1 MPNSPKSAPQTV
13 TVLLHEQFSMHC
25 LANAIEP
32 LRAANDL
39 SRRAL
44 YDWRFV
50 THDGGAVT
58 SSSGL
63 TVTGAPLRE
72 AGPGDWLLVV
82 SSYDY
87 RAYAT
92 PAFGAALRAGAQR
105 FETVIGMDTGS
116 WLMAAAGLLDG
127 CRATIHWDELDGMAE
142 HFPETEV
149 VGDRFVIDGSVL
161 TCGGATTTFDLI
173 LELIGQRH
181 GPALRLEVAALF
193 MHGERRDPAD
203 RLPRRSGSRLVDA
216 AAALMRR
223 NIEAPLSVP
232 QIAARLGVTQ
242 SRLSA
247 ACRQVLGMSAAA
259 AYRQI
264 RMGEARRLL
273 ENTDLTVSEIAGR
286 CGYADAA
293 AFARGYRLIHGIS
306 PRETR
311 TTGPIPHSS
320 DCLRYGNKALSTTM
334 SRATVLS

>member
-1 MPNSPKSAPQTV
+1 MQFYPHTVPNSENSAPETV
-13 TVLLHEQFSMHC
+13 TVLLHEQFSTHC

-39 SRRAL
+39 SRRTL

-63 TVTGAPLRE
+63 EVAGGPLRD
-72 AGPGDWLLVV
+72 AARGDWLLVV
-82 SSYDY
+82 SSYGY
-87 RAYAT
+87 RGYAT
-92 PAFGAALRAGAQR
+92 PAFGAALRAAARR
-105 FETVIGMDTGS
+105 FDRVIGMDTGS
-116 WLMAAAGLLDG
+116 WLMASAGLLDA
-127 CRATIHWDELDGMAE
+127 CRATIHWDELNRMAE
-142 HFPETEV
+142 QFPETEV
-149 VGDRFVIDGSVL
+149 VGDRFVMDGSVL

-181 GPALRLEVAALF
+181 GAALRLEVAALF

-223 NIEAPLSVP
+223 NIEVPLSVP
-232 QIAARLGVTQ
+232 DIAGRLGVTQ

-247 ACRQVLGMSAAA
+247 TCRDVLGLSATA

-273 ENTDLTVSEIAGR
+273 ENTELAVSEIAGR
-286 CGYADAA
+286 CGYADTS
-293 AFARGYRLIHGIS
+293 AFARGYRLTHGIS
-306 PRETR
+306 PRQTR
-311 TTGPIPHSS
+311 TTG
-320 DCLRYGNKALSTTM
+320 
-334 SRATVLS
+334 